1 VPQPCHSLRR
11 VSPSFQLSAF
21 AFPCPLP
28 TPFKRLTR
36 SHHTHTHTHT
46 HTLSL
51 SVCVS
56 LSLSLSPAGGRAVN
70 TRHST
75 SAFRSIGRSWIRAH
89 FGSTA
94 FNRLPYSN
102 LRADIPSVIK
112 CPLFSPFPPVSRRSL
127 HRYIALRPPST
138 SDSAS
143 CL

>member
-1 VPQPCHSLRR
+1 MPQLASRFPL
-11 VSPSFQLSAF
+11 FSAF
-21 AFPCPLP
+21 CVCVSLSFASTIQAAHAEP
-28 TPFKRLTR
+28 
-36 SHHTHTHTHT
+36 SHAHTHTHSLS
-46 HTLSL
+46 LSL

-56 LSLSLSPAGGRAVN
+56 LSLSLSPAGGQAVN

-127 HRYIALRPPST
+127 HWYIALRPPST
-138 SDSAS
+138 SDSTS